1 MQDFKKQ
8 WEITKNWQLI
18 FPILGL
24 ISSIYLG
31 TKLSFK
37 ILNQNFILEII
48 VGILLGILIV
58 KSCIFFINKLEKK
71 WIVNQRW
78 ELIRIFLIFALTGSS
93 SLFVGRPFIKLLG
106 ISKDNLKSHDK
117 FRDKYKIKFDL
128 LSDEDLTVLKKYKVW
143 AKKKFMGRE
152 FMGILRTTFL
162 IDPKGKIIKIWENV
176 KVKDHAKDVLDTLN
190 SIQK

>member
-18 FPILGL
+18 FPIIGL
-24 ISSIYLG
+24 FSSIYLG

-48 VGILLGILIV
+48 VGILLGILFV
-58 KSCIFFINKLEKK
+58 KLCIFLINKLEKK

-93 SLFVGRPFIKLLG
+93 SVFVGRPFIKLLG
-106 ISKDNLKSHDK
+106 VSKDNLHISVYYAL
-117 FRDKYKIKFDL
+117 FIVISLVFYQILLLLWGWILGQFDFFWRFEKKML
-128 LSDEDLTVLKKYKVW
+128 KRLGLKKFIEDK
-143 AKKKFMGRE
+143 
-152 FMGILRTTFL
+152 
-162 IDPKGKIIKIWENV
+162 
-176 KVKDHAKDVLDTLN
+176 
-190 SIQK
+190 

>member
-18 FPILGL
+18 FPIIGL
-24 ISSIYLG
+24 FSSIYLG

-58 KSCIFFINKLEKK
+58 KSCIFLINKLEKK

-93 SLFVGRPFIKLLG
+93 SVFVGRPFIELLG
-106 ISKDNLKSHDK
+106 VSKDNLHISVYYAL
-117 FRDKYKIKFDL
+117 FIVISLVFYQILLLLWGWILGQFDFFWRFEKKML
-128 LSDEDLTVLKKYKVW
+128 KRLGLKK
-143 AKKKFMGRE
+143 F
-152 FMGILRTTFL
+152 
-162 IDPKGKIIKIWENV
+162 IKD
-176 KVKDHAKDVLDTLN
+176 K
-190 SIQK
+190 

>member
-18 FPILGL
+18 FPIIGL
-24 ISSIYLG
+24 FSSIYLG

-93 SLFVGRPFIKLLG
+93 SLFIGRPFIKLLG
-106 ISKDNLKSHDK
+106 VSKDNLHISVYYAL
-117 FRDKYKIKFDL
+117 FIVISLVFYQILLLLWGWILGQFDFFWRFEKKML
-128 LSDEDLTVLKKYKVW
+128 KRLGLKKFIEDK
-143 AKKKFMGRE
+143 
-152 FMGILRTTFL
+152 
-162 IDPKGKIIKIWENV
+162 
-176 KVKDHAKDVLDTLN
+176 
-190 SIQK
+190 

>member
-18 FPILGL
+18 FPIIGL
-24 ISSIYLG
+24 FSSIYLG

-93 SLFVGRPFIKLLG
+93 SVIVGRPFIKLLG
-106 ISKDNLKSHDK
+106 VSKDNLHISVYYAL
-117 FRDKYKIKFDL
+117 FIVISLVFYQILLLLWGWILGQFDFFWRFEKKML
-128 LSDEDLTVLKKYKVW
+128 KRLGLKKFIEDK
-143 AKKKFMGRE
+143 
-152 FMGILRTTFL
+152 
-162 IDPKGKIIKIWENV
+162 
-176 KVKDHAKDVLDTLN
+176 
-190 SIQK
+190 

>member
-18 FPILGL
+18 FPIIGL
-24 ISSIYLG
+24 FSSIYLG

-93 SLFVGRPFIKLLG
+93 SVFVGRPFIKLLG
-106 ISKDNLKSHDK
+106 VSKDNLHISVYYAL
-117 FRDKYKIKFDL
+117 FILISLVFYQILLLLWGWILGQFDFFWRFEKKML
-128 LSDEDLTVLKKYKVW
+128 KRLGLKKFIEDK
-143 AKKKFMGRE
+143 
-152 FMGILRTTFL
+152 
-162 IDPKGKIIKIWENV
+162 
-176 KVKDHAKDVLDTLN
+176 
-190 SIQK
+190 

>member
-18 FPILGL
+18 FPIIGL
-24 ISSIYLG
+24 FSSIYLG

-93 SLFVGRPFIKLLG
+93 SVFVGRPFIKLLG
-106 ISKDNLKSHDK
+106 VSKDNLHISVYYAL
-117 FRDKYKIKFDL
+117 FIVISLVFYQILLLLWGWILGQFDFFWRFEKKML
-128 LSDEDLTVLKKYKVW
+128 KRLGLKKFIEDK
-143 AKKKFMGRE
+143 
-152 FMGILRTTFL
+152 
-162 IDPKGKIIKIWENV
+162 
-176 KVKDHAKDVLDTLN
+176 
-190 SIQK
+190 

>member
-93 SLFVGRPFIKLLG
+93 SVFVGRPFIKLLG
-106 ISKDNLKSHDK
+106 VSKDNLHISVYYAL
-117 FRDKYKIKFDL
+117 FILISLVFYQILLLLWGWILGQFDFFWRFEKKML
-128 LSDEDLTVLKKYKVW
+128 KRLGLKKFIEDK
-143 AKKKFMGRE
+143 
-152 FMGILRTTFL
+152 
-162 IDPKGKIIKIWENV
+162 
-176 KVKDHAKDVLDTLN
+176 
-190 SIQK
+190 

>member
-18 FPILGL
+18 FPIIGL
-24 ISSIYLG
+24 FSSIYLG

-93 SLFVGRPFIKLLG
+93 SVFIGRPFIKLLG
-106 ISKDNLKSHDK
+106 VSKDNLHISVYYAL
-117 FRDKYKIKFDL
+117 FILISLVFYQILLLLWGWILGQFDFFWRFEKKML
-128 LSDEDLTVLKKYKVW
+128 KRLGLKK
-143 AKKKFMGRE
+143 F
-152 FMGILRTTFL
+152 
-162 IDPKGKIIKIWENV
+162 IDDK
-176 KVKDHAKDVLDTLN
+176 
-190 SIQK
+190 

>member
-93 SLFVGRPFIKLLG
+93 SVFIGRPFIKLLG
-106 ISKDNLKSHDK
+106 VSKDNLHISVYYAL
-117 FRDKYKIKFDL
+117 FILISLVFYQILLLLWGWILGQFDFFWRFEKKML
-128 LSDEDLTVLKKYKVW
+128 KRLGLKK
-143 AKKKFMGRE
+143 F
-152 FMGILRTTFL
+152 
-162 IDPKGKIIKIWENV
+162 IDDK
-176 KVKDHAKDVLDTLN
+176 
-190 SIQK
+190 

>member
-93 SLFVGRPFIKLLG
+93 SLFIGRPFIKLLG
-106 ISKDNLKSHDK
+106 VSKDNLHISVYYAL
-117 FRDKYKIKFDL
+117 FILISLVFYQILLLLWGWILGQFDFFWRFEKKML
-128 LSDEDLTVLKKYKVW
+128 KRLGLKKFIEDK
-143 AKKKFMGRE
+143 
-152 FMGILRTTFL
+152 
-162 IDPKGKIIKIWENV
+162 
-176 KVKDHAKDVLDTLN
+176 
-190 SIQK
+190 

>member
-18 FPILGL
+18 FPIIGL
-24 ISSIYLG
+24 FSSIYLG

-48 VGILLGILIV
+48 VGILFGILIV

-93 SLFVGRPFIKLLG
+93 SVFVGRPFIKLLG
-106 ISKDNLKSHDK
+106 VSKDNLHISVYYAL
-117 FRDKYKIKFDL
+117 FIFISLVFYQILLLLWGWILGQFDFFWRFEKKML
-128 LSDEDLTVLKKYKVW
+128 KRLGLKKFIEDK
-143 AKKKFMGRE
+143 
-152 FMGILRTTFL
+152 
-162 IDPKGKIIKIWENV
+162 
-176 KVKDHAKDVLDTLN
+176 
-190 SIQK
+190 

>member
-93 SLFVGRPFIKLLG
+93 SVFIGRPFIKLLG
-106 ISKDNLKSHDK
+106 VSKDNLHISVYYAL
-117 FRDKYKIKFDL
+117 FILISLVFYQILLLLWGWILGQFDFFWRFEKKML
-128 LSDEDLTVLKKYKVW
+128 KRLGLKKFIEDK
-143 AKKKFMGRE
+143 
-152 FMGILRTTFL
+152 
-162 IDPKGKIIKIWENV
+162 
-176 KVKDHAKDVLDTLN
+176 
-190 SIQK
+190 

>member
-18 FPILGL
+18 FPIIGL
-24 ISSIYLG
+24 FSSIYLG

-93 SLFVGRPFIKLLG
+93 SVFVGRPFIKLLG
-106 ISKDNLKSHDK
+106 VSKDNLHISLYYAL
-117 FRDKYKIKFDL
+117 FIVISLVFYQILLLLWGWILGQFDFFWRFEKKML
-128 LSDEDLTVLKKYKVW
+128 KRLGLKKFIEDK
-143 AKKKFMGRE
+143 
-152 FMGILRTTFL
+152 
-162 IDPKGKIIKIWENV
+162 
-176 KVKDHAKDVLDTLN
+176 
-190 SIQK
+190 

>member
-18 FPILGL
+18 FPIIGL

-93 SLFVGRPFIKLLG
+93 SVFVGRPFIKLLG
-106 ISKDNLKSHDK
+106 VSKDNLHISVYYTL
-117 FRDKYKIKFDL
+117 FIFISLVFYQILLLLWGWILGQFDFFWRFEKKML
-128 LSDEDLTVLKKYKVW
+128 KRLGLKKFIEDK
-143 AKKKFMGRE
+143 
-152 FMGILRTTFL
+152 
-162 IDPKGKIIKIWENV
+162 
-176 KVKDHAKDVLDTLN
+176 
-190 SIQK
+190 

>member
-18 FPILGL
+18 FPIIGL
-24 ISSIYLG
+24 FSSIYLG

-93 SLFVGRPFIKLLG
+93 SVFVGRPFIKLLG
-106 ISKDNLKSHDK
+106 VSKDNLHISVYYAL
-117 FRDKYKIKFDL
+117 FIVISLIFYQILLLLWGWILGQFDFFWRFEKKML
-128 LSDEDLTVLKKYKVW
+128 KRLGLKKFIEDK
-143 AKKKFMGRE
+143 
-152 FMGILRTTFL
+152 
-162 IDPKGKIIKIWENV
+162 
-176 KVKDHAKDVLDTLN
+176 
-190 SIQK
+190 

>member
-93 SLFVGRPFIKLLG
+93 SVIVGRPFIKLLG
-106 ISKDNLKSHDK
+106 VSKDNLHISVYYAL
-117 FRDKYKIKFDL
+117 FIVISLVFYQILLLLWGWILGQFDFFWRFEKKML
-128 LSDEDLTVLKKYKVW
+128 KRLGLKKFIEDK
-143 AKKKFMGRE
+143 
-152 FMGILRTTFL
+152 
-162 IDPKGKIIKIWENV
+162 
-176 KVKDHAKDVLDTLN
+176 
-190 SIQK
+190 

>member
-18 FPILGL
+18 FPIIGL
-24 ISSIYLG
+24 FSSIYLG

-106 ISKDNLKSHDK
+106 VSKDNLHISVYYAL
-117 FRDKYKIKFDL
+117 FIVISLVFYQILLLLWGWILGQFDFFWRFEKKML
-128 LSDEDLTVLKKYKVW
+128 KRLGLKKFIEDK
-143 AKKKFMGRE
+143 
-152 FMGILRTTFL
+152 
-162 IDPKGKIIKIWENV
+162 
-176 KVKDHAKDVLDTLN
+176 
-190 SIQK
+190 

>member
-18 FPILGL
+18 FPIIGL

-93 SLFVGRPFIKLLG
+93 SVFVGRPFIKLLG
-106 ISKDNLKSHDK
+106 VSKDNLHISVYYAL
-117 FRDKYKIKFDL
+117 FILISLVFYQILLLLWGWILGQFDFFWRFEKKML
-128 LSDEDLTVLKKYKVW
+128 KRLGLKKFIEDK
-143 AKKKFMGRE
+143 
-152 FMGILRTTFL
+152 
-162 IDPKGKIIKIWENV
+162 
-176 KVKDHAKDVLDTLN
+176 
-190 SIQK
+190 

>member
-8 WEITKNWQLI
+8 WEITKDWQLI
-18 FPILGL
+18 FPIIGL
-24 ISSIYLG
+24 FSSIYLG

-48 VGILLGILIV
+48 VGILIGILIV

-93 SLFVGRPFIKLLG
+93 SVFVGRPFIKLLG
-106 ISKDNLKSHDK
+106 VSKDNLHISVYYAL
-117 FRDKYKIKFDL
+117 FIVISLVFYQILLLLWGWILGQFDFFWRFEKKML
-128 LSDEDLTVLKKYKVW
+128 KRLGLKKFIEDK
-143 AKKKFMGRE
+143 
-152 FMGILRTTFL
+152 
-162 IDPKGKIIKIWENV
+162 
-176 KVKDHAKDVLDTLN
+176 
-190 SIQK
+190 